1 MHNKKLKICLIFL
14 GLMILGGAGWLAKTA
29 QDKLHDPVWNYDVSS
44 MRAGSKIVR
53 LEKCG
58 ENKFCGFNDFYNVK
72 NAEIFYEKGTIT
84 RIDRYSA
91 ERETGELAWSMELP
105 LEQKIS
111 SQNPEVLK
119 IFRFFNSKE
128 GKRMLQ

>member
-1 MHNKKLKICLIFL
+1 MLKNK
-14 GLMILGGAGWLAKTA
+14 ILRRK
-29 QDKLHDPVWNYDVSS
+29 K
-44 MRAGSKIVR
+44 M
-53 LEKCG
+53 
-58 ENKFCGFNDFYNVK
+58 NV
-72 NAEIFYEKGTIT
+72 FYEKGTIT

-119 IFRFFNSKE
+119 IFRFFNSNSRKYFCFF
-128 GKRMLQ
+128 